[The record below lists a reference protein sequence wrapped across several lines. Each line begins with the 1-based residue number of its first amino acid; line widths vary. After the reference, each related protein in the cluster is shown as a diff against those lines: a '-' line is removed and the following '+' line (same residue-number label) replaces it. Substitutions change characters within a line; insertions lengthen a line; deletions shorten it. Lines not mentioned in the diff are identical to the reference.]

1 MDTSLTSNVYDT
13 LAAVSFQNL
22 YRFQWH
28 ELDSVRVY
36 CADLSVFSIS
46 SDSLSAIV
54 AVKSRVR
61 FDFHVLLF
69 FVLH

>member
-1 MDTSLTSNVYDT
+1 MVTSQTSNVYDT

-22 YRFQWH
+22 SRFQWH
-28 ELDSVRVY
+28 EFDSVRVY
-36 CADLSVFSIS
+36 CADLAVFSI
-46 SDSLSAIV
+46 LNGIV

-61 FDFHVLLF
+61 FDFHVVLF